1 MYVRVLG
8 GELDGAMAD
17 GETERVPKKEIKECF
32 LFLFFFSILFCIF
45 EDGMWLEV
53 CSERG

>member
-1 MYVRVLG
+1 MRVLG
-8 GELDGAMAD
+8 GELNGAMAD

-32 LFLFFFSILFCIF
+32 LFFFFFSILFCIF